1 MTRQFY
7 FAPVFAAAL
16 AVAALAVPVTV
27 SAQPPTQPGQIRGN
41 SALLHID
48 PKLVEA
54 GKIRIAKMDA
64 ARITAQRAGLK
75 VDPAFHVIGNT
86 YSIGTNS
93 STSYLIKTTDGL
105 ILMDATF
112 PNTAPMVAENIKAL
126 GFKLADIK
134 VLLGS
139 HSHGDHVGGMAFFR
153 RAAPNAKLYVMD
165 ADAPIVE
172 KGVKNRNGEG
182 WSIEPVKVDQVVHDG
197 EKITLGDV
205 TITAY
210 KTAGHTPGATSYE
223 WKTTEGGKT
232 YDVVLV
238 GSQQA
243 AEKLVPEGYPGIAD
257 DQVLA
262 WTRLLSLRPDVWFG
276 GHEWQH
282 DNVDKYAALKAGVKP
297 NPYIDPVGY
306 RELISAR
313 AYDFVQELRRQ
324 QAAAAGANKPAD

>member
-1 MTRQFY
+1 MTHNKY
-7 FAPVFAAAL
+7 CATLFAAAI
-16 AVAALAVPVTV
+16 AVAAVAVPMTV
-27 SAQPPTQPGQIRGN
+27 SAQPATQPGQIRGN

-48 PKLVEA
+48 PALVEA

-64 ARITAQRAGLK
+64 ARISAQREGIKNFPFFK
-75 VDPAFHVIGNT
+75 VLGNT
-86 YSIGTNS
+86 YSVGTNN
-93 STSYLIKTTDGL
+93 STSYLIKTSDGL
-105 ILMDATF
+105 ILLDTTYV
-112 PNTAPMVAENIKAL
+112 NTAPFLAANIKAL
-126 GFKLADIK
+126 GFNVADIK
-134 VLLGS
+134 ILLGS
-139 HSHGDHVGGMAFFR
+139 HSHGDHVGGMAYFKR
-153 RAAPNAKLYVMD
+153 LAPNAKLYVMD

-172 KGVKNRNGEG
+172 KGVRNRNGEG
-182 WSIEPVKVDQVVHDG
+182 WSVEPVKVDKVVHDG
-197 EKITLGDV
+197 EKISLGDV

-223 WKTTEGGKT
+223 WKTTEAGKT
-232 YDVVLV
+232 YSVVLV

-276 GHEWQH
+276 GHTWQH
-282 DNVDKYAALKAGVKP
+282 DNVDKYEALKADPSK
-297 NPYIDPVGY
+297 NPFIDPVGY

-324 QAAAAGANKPAD
+324 QAAAAGASKPAD